1 MQRRNTISLNG
12 KSTVDQAV
20 EYYYRT
26 PQFRALRSKTQKS
39 YEQCL
44 RIACA
49 DLGNIKLSRLSTTH
63 CKSAYQNWLQRGV
76 RTANITA
83 TVMSVVFRMPEELE
97 ALMRN
102 PLKNVKRMKE
112 KPRKIMWTQDQVK
125 TFLDRAY
132 SDFKWRNIGLI
143 AHMAYEF
150 AQRVGDMRLLEWDN
164 LNLPA
169 GVLSRVQ
176 SKRRAEVSMPIQKDL
191 LEMLRQQEKDFGFQ
205 KYVAPCPMPK
215 NGAYRAYLDVE
226 VSPIMNTIKAAC
238 GLPSEL
244 QAMDMRR
251 TAITE
256 MVEAGVDTTQIM
268 AVSGHNSPNSMS
280 PYLKHTYTSA
290 NNALSRRGEYKNA

>member
-83 TVMSVVFRMPEELE
+83 TVMSVVFRMAEELE

-102 PLKNVKRMKE
+102 PLKNVRRMKE

-125 TFLDRAY
+125 TFLDSAY
-132 SDFKWRNIGLI
+132 SDFKW
-143 AHMAYEF
+143 
-150 AQRVGDMRLLEWDN
+150 
-164 LNLPA
+164 
-169 GVLSRVQ
+169 
-176 SKRRAEVSMPIQKDL
+176 
-191 LEMLRQQEKDFGFQ
+191 
-205 KYVAPCPMPK
+205 
-215 NGAYRAYLDVE
+215 
-226 VSPIMNTIKAAC
+226 
-238 GLPSEL
+238 
-244 QAMDMRR
+244 
-251 TAITE
+251 
-256 MVEAGVDTTQIM
+256 
-268 AVSGHNSPNSMS
+268 
-280 PYLKHTYTSA
+280 
-290 NNALSRRGEYKNA
+290 